1 LRRVVRQRPLPL
13 PNQIQMNHMKTY
25 LFSALAAA
33 LILPSCA
40 SSDVARNSAP
50 GQPMAIDRAE
60 RKIYATPTPV
70 SEDPTSPLYHVE
82 SNGSAA
88 SVALASF

>member
-1 LRRVVRQRPLPL
+1 
-13 PNQIQMNHMKTY
+13 MKMS
-25 LFSALAAA
+25 LLSALAAA
-33 LILPSCA
+33 MILPSCA
-40 SSDVARNSAP
+40 TKTVADSGTPA
-50 GQPMAIDRAE
+50 QPLAIDRAE
-60 RKIYATPTPV
+60 RKIYATPRPV

>member
-1 LRRVVRQRPLPL
+1 
-13 PNQIQMNHMKTY
+13 MKTH
-25 LFSALAAA
+25 LLSAMAAA
-33 LILPSCA
+33 VILPSCA
-40 SSDVARNSAP
+40 TSNVADSGTPA
-50 GQPMAIDRAE
+50 QPLAIDRAE
-60 RKIYATPTPV
+60 RRIYATPRPV